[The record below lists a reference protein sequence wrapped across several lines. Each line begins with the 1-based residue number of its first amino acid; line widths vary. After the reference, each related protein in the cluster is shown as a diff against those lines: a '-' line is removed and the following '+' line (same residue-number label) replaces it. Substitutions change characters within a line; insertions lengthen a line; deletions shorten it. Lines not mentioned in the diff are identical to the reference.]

1 MIKFV
6 KKYNLKIAVLNVL
19 VTNWLN
25 LIKKLL

>member
-1 MIKFV
+1 MLKFV
-6 KKYNLKIAVLNVL
+6 KKNNLKIEVLNVL